1 MRIGLLFGSFN
12 PLHNGHIAIAKEC
25 VERKLVDYVD
35 FVVAWQNPFKNK
47 YSVGYWDRVF
57 MVENALREMTPN
69 RYSVNTVEE
78 FLSKNQS
85 NIYTHNNIYTYNV
98 LKHVKNNPI
107 DKDNEFVIICGD
119 DVYNE
124 IHKWYKGEDILK
136 ENKFIVFTRDSKE
149 TIENDNIISYID
161 ISGFEGYSSSKIRE
175 MISNGEDISELVPPN
190 IRKFIHENAL
200 YYTL

>member
-1 MRIGLLFGSFN
+1 MERIGLLFGSFN

-47 YSVGYWDRVF
+47 YNVGYWDRVF
-57 MVENALREMTPN
+57 MIENALREIKPN
-69 RYSVNTVEE
+69 RYSVNNTEE

-85 NIYTHNNIYTYNV
+85 NVYTYDV
-98 LKHVKNNPI
+98 LKYIKNNPI
-107 DKDNEFVIICGD
+107 DKDNTFIIICGD

-124 IHKWYKGEDILK
+124 IHTWYKGEDILK
-136 ENKFIVFTRDSKE
+136 ENKFIVFTRNSKE
-149 TIENDNIISYID
+149 IIENDNIISYID
-161 ISGFEGYSSSKIRE
+161 ISGFEDYSSSRIRE
-175 MISNGEDISELVPPN
+175 MVSNREDISELVPPN

>member
-25 VERKLVDYVD
+25 AERKLVDYVD

-57 MVENALREMTPN
+57 MLENALREIKPN
-69 RYSVNTVEE
+69 YYSVNNAEE
-78 FLSKNQS
+78 HISKNKDV
-85 NIYTHNNIYTYNV
+85 IYTYDTLNHI
-98 LKHVKNNPI
+98 KSNPL

-161 ISGFEGYSSSKIRE
+161 ISGFEEYSSSKIRE
-175 MISNGEDISELVPPN
+175 MVSNGDDISQLVPQN
-190 IRKFIHENAL
+190 VRRFINENNL
-200 YYTL
+200 YNDI

>member
-35 FVVAWQNPFKNK
+35 FVVAWQNPFKKK

-57 MVENALREMTPN
+57 MVENALCELKSKF
-69 RYSVNTVEE
+69 YSINNAEE
-78 FLSKNQS
+78 HISKNKDV
-85 NIYTHNNIYTYNV
+85 IYTYDTLNHIKSNS
-98 LKHVKNNPI
+98 L
-107 DKDNEFVIICGD
+107 DKYNEFIIICGD

-149 TIENDNIISYID
+149 TIENDNIISYIE
-161 ISGFEGYSSSKIRE
+161 ISGFEEYSSSKIRE
-175 MISNGEDISELVPPN
+175 MVSNGEDISELVPQSV
-190 IRKFIHENAL
+190 RRFINENKL
-200 YYTL
+200 YR

>member
-25 VERKLVDYVD
+25 TKRKLVDYVD

-57 MVENALREMTPN
+57 MVENALREINPN
-69 RYSVNTVEE
+69 YYSVNNAEE
-78 FLSKNQS
+78 HISKNKDV
-85 NIYTHNNIYTYNV
+85 IYTYDTLNHI
-98 LKHVKNNPI
+98 KSNPL

-161 ISGFEGYSSSKIRE
+161 ISGFEDYSSSKIRE
-175 MISNGEDISELVPPN
+175 MVSNGEDISELVPQN
-190 IRKFIHENAL
+190 VKKFINENGL
-200 YYTL
+200 YK